1 MCPCMVMQLCARVW
15 ENLNTRIMAVLKLS
29 IVLVVPTFIRS
40 SSDADS
46 FAY

>member
-1 MCPCMVMQLCARVW
+1 MHKHAIVCTCVRKLKYTIVA
-15 ENLNTRIMAVLKLS
+15 ILKLS